1 MTGAEIA
8 SGRAMAIASNMQ
20 LEAAFENKPNHVRHV
35 QNQINYT
42 NAVAEAYNA
51 HWEQW
56 ATSTLPKLIDERIA
70 AFMKNST
77 IEPTVDEK
85 SLQACKKKI
94 TAMLDSIFR

>member
-1 MTGAEIA
+1 MAVGNVGA
-8 SGRAMAIASNMQ
+8 RAFALAYTMQ
-20 LEAAFENKPNHVRHV
+20 FEAAAEGNPNHVRHV
-35 QNQINYT
+35 QNQVNYT

-56 ATSTLPKLIDERIA
+56 AATVLPKLIDERIA

-77 IEPTVDEK
+77 IEPKVDEK
-85 SLQACKKKI
+85 SLQTCKQKI

>member
-1 MTGAEIA
+1 MSRADIIG
-8 SGRAMAIASNMQ
+8 GRAIGIAHKMN
-20 LEAAFENKPNHVRHV
+20 LEALIENKPNHVIHV
-35 QNQINYT
+35 QNQIDYT

-51 HWEQW
+51 RWEQW
-56 ATSTLPKLIDERIA
+56 AKSELPKLIDERIA

-77 IEPTVDEK
+77 IEPKVDEK

>member
-1 MTGAEIA
+1 
-8 SGRAMAIASNMQ
+8 
-20 LEAAFENKPNHVRHV
+20 
-35 QNQINYT
+35 
-42 NAVAEAYNA
+42 
-51 HWEQW
+51 
-56 ATSTLPKLIDERIA
+56 LPKLIDERIA